1 MNAIRRKPRL
11 SLRFKAIIAI
21 ISLEFLLLSIFTY
34 LSVGRHHQM
43 MEEQMKENY
52 LWFARTLT
60 SSLKILLDNRQPEE
74 IESLLTQTIKDKDVL
89 YLVVRNSSGTV
100 IASRRKQTPRSFT
113 LNDSDLNFEGID
125 SVREIGE
132 HPAGL
137 LHQQGHIYEIT
148 KPIVSSTGI
157 IGWLQL
163 GIVTIRLNESVTS
176 ATYFGIEF
184 LVAFFLLGAV
194 VVALIDRKVKR
205 TISHLVKITQDMA
218 KGDFSKRVE
227 ISTGDDLEQLGN
239 SYNKLA
245 DALKDR
251 DTQIQ
256 RHERELENTVASRTK
271 QLQDEKTK
279 LKAVLDHVPSG
290 FLLLDKNMQ
299 VLMASANFKEIT
311 GRDIS
316 DLIGNCCTLSI
327 WNDELCQTCT
337 TEQCLKTERLTTEM
351 VKVEKSQ
358 GTVNYFE
365 HNAIPIKKKG
375 EIIYILE
382 IITDITQRQLLQEQM
397 IRAEKLSATGE
408 MATVIAHEMRNSL
421 TSVNMILQLMMKN
434 AAKHDLDI
442 ESIQVALNSIQRT
455 ESVVNQLLQFSRPRV
470 LQKHSTD
477 LNRLIMECIEIVQ
490 PQYKRHGIGIKLR
503 LDPKM
508 PILEIDADKMRE
520 VIVNLLLN
528 AEQAMDGDGRTKVTT
543 NIRKLPAGLRDFSPH
558 SLKSH
563 HTAMSGNGYRE
574 ISIEKGTLVI
584 YIKVADTGKGIAP
597 EQLER
602 IFDPFFTTK
611 ANGTGLGLSVVKQ
624 IVNEHG
630 GVVKVRS
637 PIGKGSI
644 FEIILPVNGN
654 A

>member
-1 MNAIRRKPRL
+1 MKAIRRKPKL

-21 ISLEFLLLSIFTY
+21 ISLEFVLLSIFTY
-34 LSVGRHHQM
+34 LSIGRHHQM
-43 MEEQMKENY
+43 VEEQMKENY
-52 LWFARTLT
+52 LWLARTLT
-60 SSLKILLDNRQPEE
+60 SSLTILLDNHQPEE
-74 IESLLTQTIKDKDVL
+74 IEGLLTQTIKDQDVL
-89 YLVVRNSSGTV
+89 YLVVRNGAGTV
-100 IASRRKQTPRSFT
+100 IASRRKQDPHSYT
-113 LNDSDLNFEGID
+113 LNDSDSNFQRVD
-125 SVREIGE
+125 SVREIGG
-132 HPAGL
+132 HSAGL
-137 LHQQGHIYEIT
+137 LHQQGHIFEIT
-148 KPIVSSTGI
+148 KPIVSSSGI

-163 GIVTIRLNESVTS
+163 GIITIRLNQSVAD
-176 ATYFGIEF
+176 ATYFGIEI
-184 LVAFFLLGAV
+184 LIVFFLFGAV

-205 TISHLVKITQDMA
+205 TISHLIKITRDMA
-218 KGDFSKRVE
+218 EGDFSKRVE

-245 DALKDR
+245 DALKER
-251 DTQIQ
+251 DAKIQ
-256 RHERELENTVASRTK
+256 RHEQELENTVVSRTK
-271 QLQDEKTK
+271 QLQDERTK

-290 FLLLDKNMQ
+290 FLLLDKNMR

-311 GRDIS
+311 GRNVS
-316 DLIGNCCTLSI
+316 NLIGKCCILSI
-327 WNDELCQTCT
+327 WNDQLCQTCT
-337 TEQCLKTERLTTEM
+337 TEQCLKTRKLAAEIVR
-351 VKVEKSQ
+351 VEKSQ
-358 GTVNYFE
+358 GTFNYFE
-365 HNAIPIKKKG
+365 HTAIPIKKKG

-442 ESIQVALNSIQRT
+442 ESIQVALNSIRRT

-470 LQKHSTD
+470 LQKHHTD
-477 LNRLIMECIEIVQ
+477 LNRLIRECIEIVQ
-490 PQYKRHGIGIKLR
+490 TQYKRHGIGIELR

-520 VIVNLLLN
+520 VLVNLLLN
-528 AEQAMDGDGRTKVTT
+528 AEQAMDGDGSTKVTT
-543 NIRKLPAGLRDFSPH
+543 NIRKSPAGLRDFSPH
-558 SLKSH
+558 SPKIQNSTLN
-563 HTAMSGNGYRE
+563 GNGYRE
-574 ISIEKGTLVI
+574 ISIAKGIPVV

-597 EQLER
+597 EHLDR

-611 ANGTGLGLSVVKQ
+611 TNGTGLGLSVVKQ

-630 GVVKVRS
+630 GVVRVRS
-637 PIGKGSI
+637 PIDKGSI